1 MFGDA
6 SKLTVVLGSSGRRSL
21 LGTGF
26 GSVAALIASC
36 GSEAPA
42 PAQATKAPAPASTAA
57 PAAPTTS
64 APTAAP
70 TAKPTVPLSLRLSWI
85 KNTEFAGVF
94 AAMEK
99 GFYKDE
105 GIELT
110 VNPSAQNLPEI
121 QAVAGKTDT
130 IGLSGGASL
139 MLARAQGIPVK
150 AFGAVF
156 QKGPGCFLWQKKS
169 GINGIADF
177 KGKKIGHQQTARA
190 STEAML
196 TINNLKVED
205 VTLIPVGFDVQP
217 LLTGQVDVLTGLVTN
232 QVISLEGAGESIGYV
247 PYSDLGF
254 GFYWN
259 TPFALDETISQK
271 KDLLIAWTR
280 ATARGWDYAIRN
292 PDETAKVVVD
302 KYGEGLK
309 LDNQLLELKRETPL
323 IQTDFTKQ
331 KGLLWMDRAVW
342 QSGHDILLNRTKQL
356 EKALNLDDVMT
367 LDILDKV
374 GKIGA

>member
-1 MFGDA
+1 MA
-6 SKLTVVLGSSGRRSL
+6 RRLRHPHRQQRRQRPHLPL
-21 LGTGF
+21 L
-26 GSVAALIASC
+26 
-36 GSEAPA
+36 PR
-42 PAQATKAPAPASTAA
+42 
-57 PAAPTTS
+57 
-64 APTAAP
+64 
-70 TAKPTVPLSLRLSWI
+70 LRPPPPRWRHLRPSQRS
-85 KNTEFAGVF
+85 
-94 AAMEK
+94 
-99 GFYKDE
+99 
-105 GIELT
+105 
-110 VNPSAQNLPEI
+110 PSAF
-121 QAVAGKTDT
+121 DC
-130 IGLSGGASL
+130 
-139 MLARAQGIPVK
+139 
-150 AFGAVF
+150 
-156 QKGPGCFLWQKKS
+156 PGSRTPSSRECSRLWRR
-169 GINGIADF
+169 G
-177 KGKKIGHQQTARA
+177 
-190 STEAML
+190 STR
-196 TINNLKVED
+196 
-205 VTLIPVGFDVQP
+205 P
-217 LLTGQVDVLTGLVTN
+217 LLTGQVDVITGLVTN

-356 EKALNLDDVMT
+356 EKALNQALNLDDVMT

>member
-1 MFGDA
+1 M
-6 SKLTVVLGSSGRRSL
+6 
-21 LGTGF
+21 
-26 GSVAALIASC
+26 
-36 GSEAPA
+36 
-42 PAQATKAPAPASTAA
+42 
-57 PAAPTTS
+57 
-64 APTAAP
+64 
-70 TAKPTVPLSLRLSWI
+70 
-85 KNTEFAGVF
+85 
-94 AAMEK
+94 
-99 GFYKDE
+99 
-105 GIELT
+105 
-110 VNPSAQNLPEI
+110 
-121 QAVAGKTDT
+121 
-130 IGLSGGASL
+130 
-139 MLARAQGIPVK
+139 
-150 AFGAVF
+150 
-156 QKGPGCFLWQKKS
+156 
-169 GINGIADF
+169 
-177 KGKKIGHQQTARA
+177 
-190 STEAML
+190 
-196 TINNLKVED
+196 
-205 VTLIPVGFDVQP
+205 
-217 LLTGQVDVLTGLVTN
+217 TGQVDVLTGLVTN